1 MLGGVLG
8 AISGGKKGSMI
19 GAGIGAAAGTVVQT
33 VRGRERIRIPAESLV
48 LFTLQSPVRVNTDF

>member
-1 MLGGVLG
+1 MLVGMLG
-8 AISGGKKGSMI
+8 AISGVKKGSLI